1 MSERITYEEY
11 LESRK
16 NKNKKSKLQEWLD
29 TLFVVV
35 FFTLIF
41 GFTIGLKILV
51 IKSSKEDCISKGG
64 TIVEKNGV
72 FVSCIYKGED
82 KE

>member
-1 MSERITYEEY
+1 MGKKITYEEY
-11 LESRK
+11 LESRR

-29 TLFVVV
+29 ALFVVG

-41 GFTIGLKILV
+41 GFAIGLKVLV

-72 FVSCIYKGED
+72 FVGCVYKGD
-82 KE
+82 K